1 MSDETTPEDSQS
13 LDDSSTSEADERT
26 FVSEKMIPESRFNEV
41 YGKMKTLEREIGTL
55 KEGKRDGTLTEDQQR
70 ELQAKEYLKGLL
82 KETLSEQER
91 TKQEQEQQEAR
102 EFKDK
107 VDSILA
113 IHTDVKKDDFLKFLE
128 EEGDDYA
135 SVDAAMKVY
144 KRFSET
150 AKDAS
155 EKAKQSISKKPKL
168 PSSEGTGG
176 SVDYAESDKG
186 KTMWQIAQ
194 EAARELSKK

>member
-1 MSDETTPEDSQS
+1 MLDEEILEESQS
-13 LDDSSTSEADERT
+13 LDESSTSEA
-26 FVSEKMIPESRFNEV
+26 SEKMIPESRFNEV

-55 KEGKRDGTLTEDQQR
+55 KEGKRDGTLSEDQQK

-91 TKQEQEQQEAR
+91 TKQEQEQQEVR

-107 VDSILA
+107 VETVLA

-144 KRFSET
+144 KGLSET

>member
-1 MSDETTPEDSQS
+1 MLDENTEESQSSDE
-13 LDDSSTSEADERT
+13 SSTSESTEQ
-26 FVSEKMIPESRFNEV
+26 MIPESRFKEV
-41 YGKMKTLEREIGTL
+41 YGKMKDLEREIGTL
-55 KEGKRDGTLTEDQQR
+55 KEGKREGTLTEDQQK

-91 TKQEQEQQEAR
+91 TKQEQEQQELK

-107 VDSILA
+107 VETVLS

-144 KRFSET
+144 KRLSET

-168 PSSEGTGG
+168 PSSEGTSGG
-176 SVDYAESDKG
+176 SIDYAEADKG
-186 KTMWQIAQ
+186 KSMWQIAQ
-194 EAARELSKK
+194 EAAKELSKK

>member
-1 MSDETTPEDSQS
+1 MLDEEILEESQS
-13 LDDSSTSEADERT
+13 LDESSTSEA
-26 FVSEKMIPESRFNEV
+26 SEKMIPESRFNEV

-55 KEGKRDGTLTEDQQR
+55 KEGKRDGTLSEDQQK

-91 TKQEQEQQEAR
+91 TKQEQEQQEVR

-107 VDSILA
+107 VETVLA

-144 KRFSET
+144 KRLSET